1 MGGWP
6 VHMSD
11 NSRGLAGFLKRFHD
25 TPCFLGCHTVQEAA
39 GCLGIEKKVVY
50 MGRKVLWQRYLILQ
64 VIHILVCHCG
74 HKSHGRIAVRTR
86 EQRDAAAV
94 YDYSKSGFPAHLIAV
109 AQQ

>member
-1 MGGWP
+1 
-6 VHMSD
+6 MSD

-25 TPCFLGCHTVQEAA
+25 TSRFLGCHTVQEAA

-74 HKSHGRIAVRTR
+74 HPWTHSCPHPGAEGR
-86 EQRDAAAV
+86 
-94 YDYSKSGFPAHLIAV
+94 GCCL
-109 AQQ
+109 